1 MDPQVECSSEKA
13 ENQSRKRAVI
23 GIGLMPVLAALG
35 LAGWVIGNSR
45 DIPAPDLSDLTLQPR
60 KLPAEQ
66 DAYTHFERAAAALVW
81 PKDAAFLR
89 LDAAPQPDDEA
100 RVRELVTANGE
111 ALRHLKSGLAC
122 EACLGLQD
130 SRYDATVPVIRWQ
143 NLGRLLAAQTRYEL
157 RAGHRTQAVA
167 ACADSLRFSD
177 FLTRDAS
184 CAVVWLIGTSNLALG
199 THWTVMIA
207 SDPETSE
214 ADLAELLRALNAI
227 TPFERGLER
236 AFKSEYMIVGDA
248 ISRVEKGTMKIPDG
262 GGEIPEQPRWLPLP
276 ASYLFQPNRCRL
288 VAAESVR
295 AAIWAI
301 PRCVAEALP
310 ERGASGLT
318 GEESALELYR
328 KPNPHGRKLL
338 GTVGADLRG
347 LIHTK
352 DRAEGRLSGARLVV
366 ALRLFEKRTG
376 KLPATLAEL
385 VPAYLPA
392 VPRDPYDGNPFR
404 YAPEKRLVYAVGMDL
419 KDSGGTPTPP
429 RKPGEKRSKTNPD
442 EVFGLDAAGQ
452 E

>member
-1 MDPQVECSSEKA
+1 
-13 ENQSRKRAVI
+13 
-23 GIGLMPVLAALG
+23 
-35 LAGWVIGNSR
+35 
-45 DIPAPDLSDLTLQPR
+45 
-60 KLPAEQ
+60 
-66 DAYTHFERAAAALVW
+66 
-81 PKDAAFLR
+81 
-89 LDAAPQPDDEA
+89 
-100 RVRELVTANGE
+100 
-111 ALRHLKSGLAC
+111 
-122 EACLGLQD
+122 
-130 SRYDATVPVIRWQ
+130 
-143 NLGRLLAAQTRYEL
+143 
-157 RAGHRTQAVA
+157 
-167 ACADSLRFSD
+167 
-177 FLTRDAS
+177 
-184 CAVVWLIGTSNLALG
+184 
-199 THWTVMIA
+199 MIA